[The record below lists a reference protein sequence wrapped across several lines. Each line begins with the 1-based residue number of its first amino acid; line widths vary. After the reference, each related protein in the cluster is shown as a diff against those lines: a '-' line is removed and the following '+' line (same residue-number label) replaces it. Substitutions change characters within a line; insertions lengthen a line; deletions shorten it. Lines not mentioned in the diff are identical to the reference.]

1 MLLLV
6 GRLLVLR
13 DLLQR
18 DHGVDQQS
26 ALADRRRDGN
36 LQSDE
41 AAVFERLRIGETID
55 LDITT
60 ELFLGLR
67 KSLPVPT
74 RSSGSSACSNSY

>member
-26 ALADRRRDGN
+26 ALADRKRRGN
-36 LQSDE
+36 RQSDK
-41 AAVFERLRIGETID
+41 AVSNE
-55 LDITT
+55 
-60 ELFLGLR
+60 
-67 KSLPVPT
+67 
-74 RSSGSSACSNSY
+74 SA